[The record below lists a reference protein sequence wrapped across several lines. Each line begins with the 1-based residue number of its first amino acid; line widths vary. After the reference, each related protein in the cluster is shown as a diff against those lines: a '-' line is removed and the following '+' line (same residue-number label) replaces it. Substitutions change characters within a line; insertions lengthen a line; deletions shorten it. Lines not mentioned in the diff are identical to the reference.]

1 MPELPS
7 ALDGWEKWE
16 GQDPQRWPGLYAAGR
31 VLEKVKVKLTDHF
44 DEETANN
51 VMLEIKEQT
60 KTEVQAIAKKTA
72 DRLSEILND
81 QDATTQDRD
90 RASTLLKEVT
100 PKMEVK
106 WQEAWIKGLATQ
118 YPGPTEAAK
127 AEIKQEDEGR
137 PVPRRCYVREKLCTL
152 DSTPDD
158 TKREDWFE
166 TEPLSAWAIANIV
179 SLQLVTYSQGGI
191 HDPKHE
197 KGSWSWFELS
207 IRGENDMGSS
217 KKLPGGQSLAW
228 LSHANAYN
236 DNTIQLHRGRVFT
249 KEDSVFKYLKPK
261 DRISVSIAACLGKTN
276 VAERAYLLLGFEK
289 KDVELH
295 QKLRFPTTENAAQ
308 EDAPP
313 SPSILVCGQERRDCF
328 MLPDNCP
335 SSTAKVTMVD
345 GGVRLMRRLL
355 EDPNWSV
362 FSRPLEPEVHQTRVS
377 PGFYS
382 IVPLAKDKKAEGE
395 GKKNPPLK
403 VGKQTVVSAGPVMM
417 HNWQNPEAPEAP
429 SIVVW
434 DDYGVSEANMN
445 DYIYNLDQN
454 NPTSKVL
461 LYQMHA
467 PLCKGVLWE
476 DFRPFKKSIAKSRHL
491 PKVLVVIEMDN
502 LRAQGF
508 NISRGISWEKTMED
522 FRGNVSGILNE
533 LKLPWYMHL
542 IVHCGYEAAIYV
554 AERPEQD
561 AEVPPPT
568 KFVTYMVPN
577 MAEGQILRPYNGS
590 MPGIDIA
597 FVTGLAASLVKE
609 SNSAL
614 DNLEPVTVGQAI
626 EVAIARSH
634 RFALSGFL
642 PDANGAID
650 YPKAQ
655 DVTNAELPRPGI
667 VHIDSNWFKNDDDG
681 KWSLFSL
688 AETWK
693 EHVAA
698 ETVKTG
704 TKFIEAFVPTAEY
717 GSLVTADRSEI
728 EGFRSAEIVIKQYI
742 DGDVQKPLSIAV
754 FGQPGSGKSFGVK
767 KVIEAVIN
775 DKKQKPIEANLSQ
788 FVDYKDLLNIFDS
801 IRDMSSKGNHVP
813 VVLFDEF
820 DSPLGSKALGCLKY
834 FLAPMQDN
842 QYLHKGTMRSL
853 GRAIFVF
860 IGGTS
865 SSFEEF
871 SQVGGVIRQVQAP
884 AQAPVEGVVG
894 GDNAG
899 DRDEM
904 EQYEKQAKKP
914 DFISRL
920 SAHINVAGPNPPKP
934 GNPAVNVNDDKMV
947 IMRRA
952 MLLRSLLETRLDMK
966 KKAIQVDETLLMA
979 LLKHERFPHGS
990 RSLELILQSS
1000 RVSSGQ
1006 KLQPSALPPDSQL
1019 AMHLNLIEYKAAMS
1033 NKLHET
1039 ELRPYDVILYNKLR
1053 WAAWARDRLLRGE
1066 VAG

>member
-1 MPELPS
+1 MSELPS
-7 ALDGWEKWE
+7 ALDGWEKWN
-16 GQDPQRWPGLYAAGR
+16 GQYPQQWPGLAAATR
-31 VLEKVKVKLTDHF
+31 VINKVEAKLTDHF
-44 DEETANN
+44 DNAERANN
-51 VMLEIKEQT
+51 VMF
-60 KTEVQAIAKKTA
+60 EVKDKAKPDVQPFAKKSA
-72 DRLSEILND
+72 GRLSEILND
-81 QDATTQDRD
+81 NDAAPEDRD
-90 RASTLLKEVT
+90 RASKLLEELS
-100 PKMEVK
+100 PKMDVK
-106 WQEAWIKGLATQ
+106 LREAWIKRLAIQ

-127 AEIKQEDEGR
+127 AEIQQEDEGR
-137 PVPRRCYVREKLCTL
+137 LVPRRYYVCEYLCKLI
-152 DSTPDD
+152 STPDN
-158 TKREDWFE
+158 TKTEDWFE

-179 SLQLVTYSQGGI
+179 SLQLVTYSKGGI
-191 HDPKHE
+191 HNPDHE
-197 KGSWSWFELS
+197 KGSWSWFEIS
-207 IRGENDMGSS
+207 IRGENDIGTP

-228 LSHANAYN
+228 FSHANTYN
-236 DNTIQLHRGRVFT
+236 DNTIQSHRGRVFT
-249 KEDSVFKYLKPK
+249 KEDKVFEHLKPK
-261 DRISVSIAACLGKTN
+261 DRISVSVAACLGYKN
-276 VAERAYLLLGFEK
+276 IAKRAYLLLGFEK

-295 QKLRFPTTENAAQ
+295 QKLRFPPTENAAE
-308 EDAPP
+308 EDDPLP
-313 SPSILVCGQERRDCF
+313 PSILVCGQERRDCF
-328 MLPDNCP
+328 MLPDDSP
-335 SSTAKVTMVD
+335 SSATKVTMID

-355 EDPNWSV
+355 EDNNWSV
-362 FSRPLEPEVHQTRVS
+362 ISRPEEPAVRQTQVP
-377 PGFYS
+377 PGFHS
-382 IVPLAKDKKAEGE
+382 ILPLAKDKKALDE

-403 VGKQTVVSAGPVMM
+403 VGKQTVVSAGPVMV
-417 HNWQNPEAPEAP
+417 HNWQNPQAPEAP
-429 SIVVW
+429 RIVVW
-434 DDYGVSEANMN
+434 DDYGVSEANMD
-445 DYIYNLDQN
+445 DYIYNLENN

-461 LYQMHA
+461 LYQMHV
-467 PLCKGVLWE
+467 PLCQGVLWE
-476 DFRPFKKSIAKSRHL
+476 DFRPFKKSIAESRHL
-491 PKVLVVIEMDN
+491 PKTLVVIDMDD

-522 FRGNVSGILNE
+522 FRGNVRGILKE

-542 IVHCGYEAAIYV
+542 IVHCGYEGVIYV
-554 AERPEQD
+554 AERPQQD
-561 AEVPPPT
+561 AADPPPID
-568 KFVTYMVPN
+568 FVTYMVPN

-590 MPGIDIA
+590 IPGIDIA

-614 DNLEPVTVGQAI
+614 DKLEPVTVGQAI

-634 RFALSGFL
+634 RFALSGFV

-650 YPKAQ
+650 YPRAQ

-667 VHIDSNWFKNDDDG
+667 IHINSDWFKNDDDG

-704 TKFIEAFVPTAEY
+704 TKFIEAFVPTAQY
-717 GSLVTADRSEI
+717 GPLVTADRSEI
-728 EGFRSAEIVIKQYI
+728 EGFRSVEVVIKQYL

-767 KVIEAVIN
+767 KVIDAVIN

-788 FVDYKDLLNIFDS
+788 FVDYKDLLSIFDS
-801 IRDMSSKGNHVP
+801 VRDMSSKSNHVP

-820 DSPLGSKALGCLKY
+820 DSPFGSKALGWLKY

-871 SQVGGVIRQVQAP
+871 SQVGGVVRP
-884 AQAPVEGVVG
+884 AQAPVTGAAG
-894 GDNAG
+894 GNSDG
-899 DRDEM
+899 DHDEM
-904 EQYEKQAKKP
+904 ERYEKQAKKP

-920 SAHINVAGPNPPKP
+920 SAHVNVAGPNPPKRD
-934 GNPAVNVNDDKMV
+934 NPFVNVDDDKMV

-952 MLLRSLLETRLDMK
+952 MLLRSLLETRLDLM

-1019 AMHLNLIEYKAAMS
+1019 AMHLNLVEYQAAMS
-1033 NKLHET
+1033 DKLHET
-1039 ELRPYDVILYNKLR
+1039 EFRPYDVILYNKLR
-1053 WAAWARDRLLRGE
+1053 WAAWARDKLLGGE